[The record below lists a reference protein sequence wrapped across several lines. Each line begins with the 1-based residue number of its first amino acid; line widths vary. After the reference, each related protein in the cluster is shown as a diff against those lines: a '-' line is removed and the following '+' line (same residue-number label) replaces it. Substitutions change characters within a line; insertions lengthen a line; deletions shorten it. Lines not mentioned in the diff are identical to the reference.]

1 MKFAIILLLI
11 VILFV
16 SIALHANSLVEG
28 NRGRDRR
35 RREMKKQQDKM
46 NSLENEV
53 KELKRLY
60 RR

>member
-16 SIALHANSLVEG
+16 SMALHANSLVEG
-28 NRGRDRR
+28 NRGRDKRK
-35 RREMKKQQDKM
+35 REMKKLQHEMHD
-46 NSLENEV
+46 LEKEV
-53 KELKRLY
+53 KELKGRY